1 MKKEQIDS
9 HGKLCELKDEI
20 YAYTREQA
28 IEDGVLV
35 DISDLELTKNAG
47 IKVPICLTSNVH
59 ALCEV
64 PKGLE
69 GWQDYN
75 GRLWDVLWMAV
86 CAFKAVLSNAKNDK
100 HLVPFKVIFQT
111 GLKQRKTVTL
121 WLCFNEAE
129 GFTIMLPEDY

>member
-1 MKKEQIDS
+1 MEKDS
-9 HGKLCELKDEI
+9 HGELFELKDLI
-20 YAYTREQA
+20 SSYTREQA

-35 DISDLELTKNAG
+35 DISDSELTKNAG
-47 IKVPICLTSNVH
+47 FKVPVCLTSAVY

-69 GWQDYN
+69 GCQDFN

-86 CAFKAVLSNAKNDK
+86 NAFKTFKEDK

>member
-1 MKKEQIDS
+1 MFKNAEV
-9 HGKLCELKDEI
+9 I
-20 YAYTREQA
+20 YSYTREQA

-35 DISDLELTKNAG
+35 DISDSELTKNAG
-47 IKVPICLTSNVH
+47 FKVPVCLTSNVH

-69 GWQDYN
+69 GGQDYK

-86 CAFKAVLSNAKNDK
+86 NAFKTFKEDK

-111 GLKQRKTVTL
+111 GPGQKKTVDL